1 LADTPRAATTS
12 PTPKDTELAAPSDV
26 DNDSLWAVGWQW
38 VVHAARLAASLMFAC
53 VFVAFIYKIV
63 MRYAA
68 GDAVAWA
75 DEISVVLFVWII
87 FWANAFLIE
96 DRRQIRFDLLVRLLP
111 PRWRRAA
118 AIARLTVV
126 GGLFL
131 WALPGVLDYIAFLWR
146 ERTPVLSL
154 RLDFVYACFGVF
166 VVAVVLRSGIQL
178 FHLVRPGWRDQV

>member
-1 LADTPRAATTS
+1 
-12 PTPKDTELAAPSDV
+12 
-26 DNDSLWAVGWQW
+26 
-38 VVHAARLAASLMFAC
+38 MFAC

-68 GDAVAWA
+68 HDAVAWA

-87 FWANAFLIE
+87 FWANAFLVA
-96 DRRQIRFDLLVRLLP
+96 DRRQIRFDLVVRLLP
-111 PRWRRAA
+111 PALQRAA
-118 AIARLTVV
+118 AILRLAIV

-154 RLDFVYACFGVF
+154 RLDFVYACFGLF
-166 VVAVVLRSGIQL
+166 VIAVVTRSAIGLAHLLR
-178 FHLVRPGWRDQV
+178 RDWRRHI

>member
-1 LADTPRAATTS
+1 MKLICAA
-12 PTPKDTELAAPSDV
+12 
-26 DNDSLWAVGWQW
+26 WWQW
-38 VVHAARLAASLMFAC
+38 VVRAARGIASLMFAC

-75 DEISVVLFVWII
+75 DEVAVVLFVWII
-87 FWANAFLIE
+87 FWANAFLVD
-96 DRRQIRFDLLVRLLP
+96 DRRQIRFDLLVRMLP
-111 PRWRRAA
+111 PPWGRAA
-118 AIARLTVV
+118 AIARLIAI

-154 RLDFVYACFGVF
+154 RLDFVYACFGLF
-166 VVAVVLRSGIQL
+166 VIAVVVRSALEL
-178 FHLVRPGWRDQV
+178 FHLARSSWRRYI

>member
-1 LADTPRAATTS
+1 MNRTSAA
-12 PTPKDTELAAPSDV
+12 
-26 DNDSLWAVGWQW
+26 WQLT
-38 VVHAARLAASLMFAC
+38 AGGARLAASLMFAC

-87 FWANAFLIE
+87 FWANAFLVE
-96 DRRQIRFDLLVRLLP
+96 DRRQIRFDLVVRLLP
-111 PRWRRAA
+111 PPWRRAA
-118 AIARLTVV
+118 AIARLLVV

-154 RLDFVYACFGVF
+154 RLDFVYACFGLF
-166 VVAVVLRSGIQL
+166 VIAVVVRSALEL
-178 FHLVRPGWRDQV
+178 FHLVRPSWRRYV